1 MRYGLWCCRPFPP
14 KKTYIKKQA
23 SEKENHKYQ
32 NLFTWNRFSCM
43 VLHEAFANLY
53 LVVVRFVLSLSRA
66 LSCESFFSLVR
77 IFQMFVCVSSGNGRL
92 EFAVYAVKMLKEI
105 NNSINIMSAA
115 SFRNV

>member
-1 MRYGLWCCRPFPP
+1 
-14 KKTYIKKQA
+14 
-23 SEKENHKYQ
+23 
-32 NLFTWNRFSCM
+32 M

-53 LVVVRFVLSLSRA
+53 LVVVRFVLSLSR
-66 LSCESFFSLVR
+66 ESFFSLVR